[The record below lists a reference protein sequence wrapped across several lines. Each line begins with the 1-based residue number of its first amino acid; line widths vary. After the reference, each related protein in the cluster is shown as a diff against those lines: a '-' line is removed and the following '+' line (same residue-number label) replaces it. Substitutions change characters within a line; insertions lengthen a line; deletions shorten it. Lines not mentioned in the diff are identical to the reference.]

1 MQLKKILNSLLGA
14 MILFSAI
21 SVSAQE
27 NGLSAYSLYTFYGI
41 GDIATQG
48 PTYLRSMGGASVAFR
63 SPNML
68 NYTNPAAY
76 SAVARNTFLFNV
88 GLEQQNYYVKSA
100 DKSTAF
106 NTFNLRNIAFEF
118 PVAAKMGVGISIAP
132 YSDVGYRLSVEDTD
146 PNVVGNIGNVN
157 YRYYGEG
164 GLSQIKAGFGWEIF
178 NNFSIGAHLVFYRGY
193 ISRVFSTTINNITG
207 VPYYYNASGEQ
218 NEEISSLFG
227 EFGVQYMMIDNTQTK
242 FTIGATYHPGGKM
255 HNKSYRYM
263 PSSSMENDTL
273 IYSTYNMGFELPTTW
288 SVGLNFKKR
297 RYMLAADYE
306 FKDWGKRNKDDVTEQ
321 REFRDTNSFKVGGEY
336 TPSAGDVRSF
346 LKRLTY
352 RAGFRYSDYYM
363 RIYGQDI
370 NEKVITLGVGI
381 PMRNTNLSNLNL
393 GVEMGQR
400 GQTSHGL
407 YKDTFVKFSVGMNF
421 FGEDYWFVKFKYD

>member
-1 MQLKKILNSLLGA
+1 MQLKRILNSLLGVL
-14 MILFSAI
+14 ILLSTI
-21 SVSAQE
+21 TVSAQE

-41 GDIATQG
+41 GDINSQG
-48 PTYLRSMGGASVAFR
+48 PTYLRSMGGASVAYR

-68 NYTNPAAY
+68 NYMNPAAY

-88 GLEQQNYYVKSA
+88 GLEQQNYYEQSA
-100 DKSTAF
+100 ETSTAF

-118 PVAAKMGVGISIAP
+118 PVASKMGVGISITP
-132 YSDVGYRLSVEDTD
+132 YSNVGYRLSVVDDD
-146 PNVVGNIGNVN
+146 PNVIANIGNVN

-164 GLSQIKAGFGWEIF
+164 GISQIKAGFGMELF
-178 NNFSIGAHLVFYRGY
+178 KNFSIGAHLVFYRGY
-193 ISRVFSTTINNITG
+193 ISRVYTTTINNITG

-218 NEEISSLFG
+218 NEEISSLFA
-227 EFGVQYMMIDNTQTK
+227 EFGFQYMMINNSQTK
-242 FTIGATYHPGGKM
+242 FTLGATYHPGGEM
-255 HNKSYRYM
+255 NNHSYRYM
-263 PSSSMENDTL
+263 PASNMENDTL

-288 SVGLNFKKR
+288 TVGVNLTKR

-306 FKDWGKRNKDDVTEQ
+306 FRDWGSRNQDDVNEQ
-321 REFRDTNSFKVGGEY
+321 REFRNTNSFRVGGEF
-336 TPSAGDVRSF
+336 TPRAGDVRSF
-346 LKRLTY
+346 FRRLTY

-363 RIYGQDI
+363 KIYGQDI
-370 NEKVITLGVGI
+370 NEKVLTLGVGL

-393 GVEMGQR
+393 GVELGQR
-400 GQTSHGL
+400 GQTTHGL